1 MTTQASTRG
10 AGGVMFALPGAA
22 DWVDG
27 GRVVDQMVRR
37 ASSLGFAAWWR
48 RAENA
53 GFCSAPIQL
62 TGTDRFGRE
71 RSVWVRCNNRR
82 ASVCPSCSDLYARD
96 TWQLVHAGC
105 VGGHHDMAAGVASRP
120 QVFVTV
126 TAPSFGPVHSCS
138 SGGER
143 ARVCQDHQQI
153 GGFAR
158 CAHGKPLWCSKTHDR
173 DDESV
178 GEPLCRECNDYLGHV
193 LFTWH
198 LPELWRRFTIA
209 LRRRIAVTLRAAGVQ
224 ADAVRVSFV
233 KVVEMQRR
241 AIPHI
246 HALIRLDP
254 SSTGPDTDSD
264 RNYNGPAAARGGGEH
279 DPDTGTGW
287 VSPMTATELAAVIHS
302 VARTVTFTVTAGTG
316 EDHPNRVIAFGAQL
330 DTQPLASKTPDTHN
344 DSSGSPGESVPGCQ
358 IAGYLAKYVTKSLAQ
373 FGIAL
378 RRISPAAIGALRVS
392 EHVRAILTTIAA
404 LAEHGVTGIGRWLH
418 TLGYR
423 GHITTKSR
431 RYSTTMTALRAA
443 RTRWVRHHQA
453 NQFLS
458 GAVLTN
464 ATAHKHDSPIQ
475 SETSVGDESMMWESA
490 RTGHVSPGDRILVVS
505 AAQRRIESRRVG
517 LIESRCSAWQ
527 ESL

>member
-10 AGGVMFALPGAA
+10 AGGVMFALPGAP
-22 DWVDG
+22 DWVDR

-37 ASSLGFAAWWR
+37 ASSLGFDARWR
-48 RAENA
+48 RVENA

-62 TGTDRFGRE
+62 TGTDRIGRE

-105 VGGHHDMAAGVASRP
+105 AGGHHDMPAGVASRP
-120 QVFVTV
+120 QVFVTL

-143 ARVCQDHQQI
+143 VRVCRGHQQI

-178 GEPLCRECNDYLGHV
+178 GEPLCRDCYDYLGHV

-209 LRRRIAVTLRAAGVQ
+209 LRRRIAVTLRAAGVE

-254 SSTGPDTDSD
+254 TSTGPDTDSD

-316 EDHPNRVIAFGAQL
+316 EDHPARVIGFGAQL
-330 DTQPLASKTPDTHN
+330 DTQPLAPKTPDTQN
-344 DSSGSPGESVPGCQ
+344 DSSGSSGSPGESVPGCRV
-358 IAGYLAKYVTKSLAQ
+358 AGYLGKYLTKSLAQ

-378 RRISPAAIGALRVS
+378 HRISPAAIGELKVS
-392 EHVRAILTTIAA
+392 AHVRAILTTIAA
-404 LAEHGVTGIGRWLH
+404 LADHGVTGIGRWLH

-423 GHITTKSR
+423 GHIR
-431 RYSTTMTALRAA
+431 LY
-443 RTRWVRHHQA
+443 
-453 NQFLS
+453 
-458 GAVLTN
+458 
-464 ATAHKHDSPIQ
+464 
-475 SETSVGDESMMWESA
+475 
-490 RTGHVSPGDRILVVS
+490 
-505 AAQRRIESRRVG
+505 
-517 LIESRCSAWQ
+517 
-527 ESL
+527 

>member
-1 MTTQASTRG
+1 MTTPASARG
-10 AGGVMFALPGAA
+10 AGGVMFAVPGAL
-22 DWVDG
+22 DWVDR

-37 ASSLGFAAWWR
+37 ASALGFNAWWR

-62 TGTDRFGRE
+62 TGTDQFGRE

-105 VGGHHDMAAGVASRP
+105 VGGHHDMPAGVASRP
-120 QVFVTV
+120 QVFVTL

-138 SGGER
+138 SDGER
-143 ARVCQDHQQI
+143 ARVCRGHQQI

-178 GEPLCRECNDYLGHV
+178 GEPLCRDCYDYLGHV

-209 LRRRIAVTLRAAGVQ
+209 LRRCIAVTHRAGGVE
-224 ADAVRVSFV
+224 ADAVRVGFV

-254 SSTGPDTDSD
+254 TSSGPYTGGD
-264 RNYNGPAAARGGGEH
+264 RNDNGPGAGRCGEH
-279 DPDTGTGW
+279 DPVTGTGW
-287 VSPMTATELAAVIHS
+287 VSPMTATQLAAVIHS
-302 VARTVTFTVTAGTG
+302 VARTVTFTVNAGTA
-316 EDHPNRVIAFGAQL
+316 EDDPTRVIGFGAQL
-330 DTQPLASKTPDTHN
+330 DTQPLALKTPDSHN
-344 DSSGSPGESVPGCQ
+344 DSPGSPGESVPRCRV
-358 IAGYLAKYVTKSLAQ
+358 AGYLAKYVTKSLAQ
-373 FGIAL
+373 FGIAP
-378 RRISPAAIGALRVS
+378 RRISSAAIGELKVS
-392 EHVRAILTTIAA
+392 AHVRAILTTIAA
-404 LAEHGVTGIGRWLH
+404 VAEEGVSGIGRWLH

-443 RTRWVRHHQA
+443 RTRWVRHQQA
-453 NQFLS
+453 NQVLS
-458 GAVLTN
+458 SAVLANT
-464 ATAHKHDSPIQ
+464 TVGKHDSPIQ
-475 SETSVGDESMMWESA
+475 CETGVGGESMVWEFDRA
-490 RTGHVSPGDRILVVS
+490 GHLSLGDRILVVS
-505 AAQRRIESRRVG
+505 AALRRIESRRVG
-517 LIESRCSAWQ
+517 LSESRCSAW
-527 ESL
+527 EEPL